1 MLYGGHYRCALTLI
15 AKTWPIAMTLTTRL
29 EDSTVQRLSFLIL
42 PCSIH
47 TMVPFS
53 EKALLLA
60 PMVGITNRAFRTLLD
75 ELGGPDY
82 AFTEMASAEAFIAHA
97 QFEAFYTD
105 AGPLPRSTSVQF
117 YARSSE
123 AMAAA
128 CSELLKRNAAEAPA
142 GVDINF
148 GCSAPH
154 IRKTGGG
161 SAWSADPAGAAAM
174 VAAAR
179 AAWPGILSAKV
190 RMGPDDDY
198 DRFLDFCSN
207 IAGAGLDFISVHPRT
222 DGQRF
227 RRKPRHD
234 FTLRLASDLPIPVV
248 ANGDIVDA
256 DSAGR
261 FLDGHG
267 AEAAGTCAVMIGRE
281 AVRRP
286 WIFRLLRAELRGA
299 PPCPPVDRLAI
310 GLRFIDLAESMLP
323 AAWSLE
329 SSRRFFSY
337 FCETMSFAHH
347 IKYRLM
353 NSPSLEAMRVN
364 LATYFEEVP
373 DDRIVDK
380 A

>member
-1 MLYGGHYRCALTLI
+1 
-15 AKTWPIAMTLTTRL
+15 
-29 EDSTVQRLSFLIL
+29 
-42 PCSIH
+42 
-47 TMVPFS
+47 
-53 EKALLLA
+53 
-60 PMVGITNRAFRTLLD
+60 MVGITNRAFRTLLD

-82 AFTEMASAEAFIAHA
+82 AFTEMASAEAFISHA

-117 YARSSE
+117 YARSS
-123 AMAAA
+123 AALASA
-128 CSELLKRNAAEAPA
+128 CVELLKRGAAEAPA

-161 SAWSADPAGAAAM
+161 SAWSADPAGASGM

-179 AAWPGILSAKV
+179 AVWPGILSAKV

-198 DRFLDFCSN
+198 GRFLDFCAS
-207 IAGAGLDFISVHPRT
+207 IAGAGLDFITVHPRT

-234 FTLRLASDLPIPVV
+234 FTLRLASDLSIPVV

-256 DSAGR
+256 ESVAR
-261 FLDGHG
+261 ILDGRRK
-267 AEAAGTCAVMIGRE
+267 EAAGSPCGGSGAPGAVMIGRE

-286 WIFRLLRAELRGA
+286 WIFRLLRAELQGA
-299 PPCPPVDRLAI
+299 SPCPPVDRLAI
-310 GLRFIDLAESMLP
+310 GLRFIDLAESTLP

-329 SSRRFFSY
+329 TSRRFFSY
-337 FCETMSFAHH
+337 FCETLSFAHH

-353 NSPSLEAMRVN
+353 NSPSLEVMRTN
-364 LATYFEEVP
+364 LAAYFGEVP
-373 DDRIVDK
+373 GDRIVRPGDRIIDPE
-380 A
+380 

>member
-1 MLYGGHYRCALTLI
+1 
-15 AKTWPIAMTLTTRL
+15 
-29 EDSTVQRLSFLIL
+29 
-42 PCSIH
+42 
-47 TMVPFS
+47 
-53 EKALLLA
+53 
-60 PMVGITNRAFRTLLD
+60 MVGITNRAFRTLLD

-82 AFTEMASAEAFIAHA
+82 AFTEMASAEAFVSHA
-97 QFEAFYTD
+97 QFEAYYTD
-105 AGPLPRSTSVQF
+105 AGPRSRSTSVQF

-161 SAWSADPAGAAAM
+161 SAWSTDPTGAARM

-179 AAWPGILSAKV
+179 AAWPGTLSAKV

-198 DRFLDFCSN
+198 DRFLGFCSV
-207 IAGAGLDFISVHPRT
+207 IAAAGLDFLSVHPRT

-256 DSAGR
+256 GSAALSAGTA
-261 FLDGHG
+261 G
-267 AEAAGTCAVMIGRE
+267 AYALMIGRE

-286 WIFRLLRAELRGA
+286 WIFRLLRAELHGA

-310 GLRFIDLAESMLP
+310 GLRFIDLAESTLP

-329 SSRRFFSY
+329 TSRRFFSY

-347 IKYRLM
+347 IKYRLI
-353 NSPSLEAMRVN
+353 NSPTLEAMRTN
-364 LATYFEEVP
+364 LAAYFEEVP
-373 DDRIVDK
+373 SDRTVDPN
-380 A
+380 

>member
-1 MLYGGHYRCALTLI
+1 
-15 AKTWPIAMTLTTRL
+15 
-29 EDSTVQRLSFLIL
+29 
-42 PCSIH
+42 
-47 TMVPFS
+47 MVPFPK
-53 EKALLLA
+53 KALLLA
-60 PMVGITNRAFRTLLD
+60 PMVGITNRAFRTLLN

-82 AFTEMASAEAFIAHA
+82 AFTEMASAEAFISHA

-117 YARSSE
+117 YARSSA

-161 SAWSADPAGAAAM
+161 SAWSADPAGAADM

-198 DRFLDFCSN
+198 GRFLGFCKS

-234 FTLRLASDLPIPVV
+234 FTFRLAQDLPIPVV

-256 DSAGR
+256 DSAAR
-261 FLDGHG
+261 FLEG
-267 AEAAGTCAVMIGRE
+267 AAEVAAVGAPFGSVDIPSRNAGASTWGVMIGRE

-286 WIFRLLRAELRGA
+286 WIFRLLRAELQDA
-299 PPCPPVDRLAI
+299 PPCPPIDRMAI
-310 GLRFIDLAESMLP
+310 GLRFLELAEATLP

-329 SSRRFFSY
+329 TSRRFFSY
-337 FCETMSFAHH
+337 FCDTMSFAHH

-353 NSPSLEAMRVN
+353 NSPSLEAMRAN
-364 LATYFEEVP
+364 LTAYFEEVP
-373 DDRIVDK
+373 VDRIITV
-380 A
+380 AGRTLAE

>member
-1 MLYGGHYRCALTLI
+1 
-15 AKTWPIAMTLTTRL
+15 
-29 EDSTVQRLSFLIL
+29 
-42 PCSIH
+42 
-47 TMVPFS
+47 
-53 EKALLLA
+53 
-60 PMVGITNRAFRTLLD
+60 MVGITNRAFRTLLN

-82 AFTEMASAEAFIAHA
+82 AFTEMASAEAFFSHA

-128 CSELLKRNAAEAPA
+128 CSELRKRNAAEAPA

-161 SAWSADPAGAAAM
+161 SAWSSDPAGAAEM
-174 VAAAR
+174 VTAAR
-179 AAWPGILSAKV
+179 AVWPGILSAKV

-198 DRFLDFCSN
+198 GRFLDFCAS

-222 DGQRF
+222 DGQRL

-234 FTLRLASDLPIPVV
+234 FTLRLAGDLPIPVV

-256 DSAGR
+256 DSAAIL
-261 FLDGHG
+261 LDGRG
-267 AEAAGTCAVMIGRE
+267 ARGAGAPSGSSGAPSGSSGTPSAGTAGAYAVMIGRE

-286 WIFRLLRAELRGA
+286 WIFRLLRAELQGA
-299 PPCPPVDRLAI
+299 SPCPPVDRLAI

-329 SSRRFFSY
+329 TSRRFFSY

-347 IKYRLM
+347 IKYRLL
-353 NSPSLEAMRVN
+353 NSPSLEAMRAN
-364 LATYFEEVP
+364 LGTYFEEVP
-373 DDRIVDK
+373 GDRIV
-380 A
+380 APA

>member
-1 MLYGGHYRCALTLI
+1 
-15 AKTWPIAMTLTTRL
+15 
-29 EDSTVQRLSFLIL
+29 
-42 PCSIH
+42 
-47 TMVPFS
+47 MVPFPK
-53 EKALLLA
+53 KALLLA

-82 AFTEMASAEAFIAHA
+82 AFTEMASAEAFFSHA

-117 YARSSE
+117 YARSSA

-161 SAWSADPAGAAAM
+161 SAWSADPAGAADM

-179 AAWPGILSAKV
+179 AVWPGILSAKV

-198 DRFLDFCSN
+198 GRFLGFCTR
-207 IAGAGLDFISVHPRT
+207 IAGSGLDFISVHPRT

-234 FTLRLASDLPIPVV
+234 FTFRLAQDLSIPVV

-256 DSAGR
+256 DSAAA
-261 FLDGHG
+261 FLGG
-267 AEAAGTCAVMIGRE
+267 AAEEAAGGAPFGSAGIPSRGGGAPSGVATSFPWGVMIGRE
-281 AVRRP
+281 AIRRP
-286 WIFRLLRAELRGA
+286 WIFRLLRAELQDA
-299 PPCPPVDRLAI
+299 PPCPPIDRMAI
-310 GLRFIDLAESMLP
+310 GLRFLDLAEATLP

-329 SSRRFFSY
+329 TSRRFFSY
-337 FCETMSFAHH
+337 FCDTMSFAHH

-353 NSPSLEAMRVN
+353 NSPSLETMRAN
-364 LATYFEEVP
+364 LTAYFEEVP
-373 DDRIVDK
+373 GDRIITVTGHSL